1 MRALASTRLVPVA
14 DTRCRPCRG
23 LCAGVAYTPALTHT
37 HVGRGGSLVVEKKVY
52 RMSVLDDDGKL
63 VGVLSRGDIM
73 RVALKML
80 KSLKA

>member
-1 MRALASTRLVPVA
+1 
-14 DTRCRPCRG
+14 
-23 LCAGVAYTPALTHT
+23 
-37 HVGRGGSLVVEKKVY
+37 VVEKKVY